1 MILTG
6 SSAIRH
12 WFPSFNREP
21 KDIDYIVDENEAHN
35 KSTRNV
41 EYLINPVISKL
52 YKRTGKTIIEAND
65 LCTLKASH
73 LCWDLSWEKHM
84 WDLQYLLKN
93 NCTIN
98 PDLFF
103 ELYDYWNTYH
113 TKNKRSD
120 LKMSKEDFFDNAINY
135 NENQHD
141 DIHKIING
149 VPIYTLV
156 LKDSCEVELD
166 ENKFYNLNYEQ
177 KMNFVREEVMV
188 MAYERYRS
196 KNYRVAYS
204 KMLKKFIISHDPLF
218 SLLFI
223 LTNYIELNK
232 CPFNFINKIN
242 EHNTKPEE
250 HFGIKQKQSK
260 PKNHEL
266 QTIE

>member
-1 MILTG
+1 MILIG
-6 SSAIRH
+6 GSAIRH
-12 WFPSFNREP
+12 WFPSFDREP
-21 KDIDYIVDENEAHN
+21 KDIDYIVDDNENYQN
-35 KSTRNV
+35 TRII
-41 EYLINPVISKL
+41 EHLKNPIISEL
-52 YKRTGKTIIEAND
+52 YKGTGKTIIEPND
-65 LCTLKASH
+65 LYTLKASH

-84 WDLQYLLKN
+84 WDLQFLLKN
-93 NCTIN
+93 GCTIN
-98 PDLFF
+98 PVLFF
-103 ELYDYWNTYH
+103 ELYQYWNTYH

-120 LKMSKEDFFDNAINY
+120 LKMTKEDFFDNAINY

-141 DIHKIING
+141 DLHLLIN
-149 VPIYTLV
+149 PIPVYTLV
-156 LKDSCEVELD
+156 LKDECEVELD
-166 ENKFYNLNYEQ
+166 ENKFNNLSHEQ

-196 KNYRVAYS
+196 KNFRVAYS
-204 KMLKKFIISHDPLF
+204 KMLKKFIINHAPLF